1 MILVSQ
7 WLFFLVDTPTP
18 GGLPPRND
26 RSNGFH
32 LLVNPGFS
40 GFYPSERYPERV
52 TFVVEGCITMYDH
65 VLACLG
71 GILVMNP
78 PSKPPPSCRF
88 LHSRHVATH
97 LPRFHG
103 AALAIVARAKA
114 TPLGDKKGGE
124 IIGEMCSNDSD
135 NEDNNHPPT
144 QPPNQPTTIT
154 GTTVT

>member
-7 WLFFLVDTPTP
+7 WLSFLTRRPLEVSPQETTGPTDSP
-18 GGLPPRND
+18 
-26 RSNGFH
+26 
-32 LLVNPGFS
+32 